1 MTFQTRRDWD
11 EIWARRSQ
19 EEKSCIAV
27 SRKSVKANATMSKVI
42 MGNGGLQLIY

>member
-19 EEKSCIAV
+19 VEKSCIAV
-27 SRKSVKANATMSKVI
+27 SRKSVKANEMSKVI